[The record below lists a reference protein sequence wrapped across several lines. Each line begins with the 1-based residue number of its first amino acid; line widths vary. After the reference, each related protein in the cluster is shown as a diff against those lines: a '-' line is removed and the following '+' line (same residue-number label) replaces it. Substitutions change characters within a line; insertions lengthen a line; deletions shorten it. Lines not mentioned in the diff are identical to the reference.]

1 MELEITP
8 RRAIRV
14 WWSFT
19 WRNAIATLVTIMIS
33 MVIGFFL
40 GMVLALAH
48 VAPMVIRLIAM
59 PIGFVIGL
67 LVSYIPLRMILGM
80 DFGEFRLALVARE
93 PQGVPPVLS
102 PASIPAP
109 LQAPPFISEP
119 KKFVATRTEQPTAPN
134 EGPEEPID
142 SPSTSQPADL

>member
-1 MELEITP
+1 MEIEITT
-8 RRAIRV
+8 RRAIRI

-19 WRNAIATLVTIMIS
+19 WRNAIATLVTVMIS

-48 VAPMVIRLIAM
+48 VAPLVIRLVAM

-67 LVSYIPLRMILGM
+67 IVTYVPLRLILGM

-93 PQGVPPVLS
+93 TAEPPVIVPPPIGCSSQPPPILRE
-102 PASIPAP
+102 PAS
-109 LQAPPFISEP
+109 
-119 KKFVATRTEQPTAPN
+119 FVSTRTEQPKAPGDAL
-134 EGPEEPID
+134 E
-142 SPSTSQPADL
+142 PADSQEAPL

>member
-1 MELEITP
+1 MEVEITS
-8 RRAIRV
+8 RRAIRI

-48 VAPMVIRLIAM
+48 VAPLVIRLVAM

-67 LVSYIPLRMILGM
+67 IVSYLPLRMILGM

-93 PQGVPPVLS
+93 TAEPPVLTQPS
-102 PASIPAP
+102 EPITVPPPLLPSDRPAP
-109 LQAPPFISEP
+109 SGGP
-119 KKFVATRTEQPTAPN
+119 TEQPAVPALSAN
-134 EGPEEPID
+134 EGGRGSD
-142 SPSTSQPADL
+142 SVG

>member
-1 MELEITP
+1 MEVEITS
-8 RRAIRV
+8 RRALRI

-48 VAPMVIRLIAM
+48 VAPLVIRLIAM

-67 LVSYIPLRMILGM
+67 IVSYVPLRMILGM
-80 DFGEFRLALVARE
+80 DFGEFRLALVAKD
-93 PQGVPPVLS
+93 PVVPPVIVPTLAGS
-102 PASIPAP
+102 SSQPPPILREPAS
-109 LQAPPFISEP
+109 
-119 KKFVATRTEQPTAPN
+119 FVATRTEQPKPPGAALEPTGSHEAP
-134 EGPEEPID
+134 
-142 SPSTSQPADL
+142 S

>member
-1 MELEITP
+1 MEVEITSL
-8 RRAIRV
+8 RALRI

-48 VAPMVIRLIAM
+48 VAPLVIRLVAM

-67 LVSYIPLRMILGM
+67 IVSYVPLRMILGM
-80 DFGEFRLALVARE
+80 DFGEFRLALVAKD
-93 PQGVPPVLS
+93 PIAPPVLQGLTE
-102 PASIPAP
+102 SIAARPPLLPSDRPAP
-109 LQAPPFISEP
+109 SGGP
-119 KKFVATRTEQPTAPN
+119 TEQPAAPALGAN
-134 EGPEEPID
+134 EGGRGSD
-142 SPSTSQPADL
+142 SVG